1 MATYTHFELVPPNLV
16 AWDDVIGSSYS
27 FTASTITFQNVDF
40 PKTLTRAHGSF
51 VIIQGNLVGGVI
63 TTLERTSADGTTVYE
78 SITGLALDANLFHG
92 AAMHDKLSLALA
104 GVDILYGYSGDDHL
118 SGGAQNDQLYGGDGD
133 DWLDG
138 GTGADFMVGGRHDDT
153 YYVDN
158 AGDVVIE
165 KPDQGF
171 DRVFVKTLASYTLG
185 ADVELLEFLQA
196 GTHTGTGNA
205 LDNWLRGNFGQDTL
219 YGLGGNDHFEGFS
232 GGDTLI
238 GGEGD
243 DDYAVHPGDAVLELP
258 GQGIDKVRTGLAS
271 YTLPD
276 NVENLETYGDIG
288 IGNALDNVIRK
299 QDAGYAELYGLE
311 GNDTLYHNWPGDGLV
326 DGGAGDD
333 TAVFGGNL
341 ADWSILDRGDK
352 VFLTS
357 GATHVRAIGIEHLTF
372 NDGTIDFA
380 DGNGLFDTIFYMRG
394 NLDVF
399 HAGANALDHYNAFGW
414 HEGRDPNSK
423 FSTLGY
429 LGVNPDVAASGMNPL
444 DHYHQVGWQQGRDPG
459 MWFDTTR
466 YLQHNPDVAAAGI
479 DPLQHYLMFGMAE
492 GRAAFQAIGQ
502 SIVGGFDAEYYLWH
516 NPDVAAAGVDPLA
529 HFNAFGWHEGRNP
542 NTWFDTAGYLAH
554 YADIAAA
561 GVNPLEHYEQF
572 GWKEGR
578 DPSAFFDTLGYLA
591 ANPDVTAAGVNPLDH
606 FLTSGIYEERK
617 VVNDGVWH

>member
-1 MATYTHFELVPPNLV
+1 
-16 AWDDVIGSSYS
+16 
-27 FTASTITFQNVDF
+27 
-40 PKTLTRAHGSF
+40 
-51 VIIQGNLVGGVI
+51 
-63 TTLERTSADGTTVYE
+63 
-78 SITGLALDANLFHG
+78 
-92 AAMHDKLSLALA
+92 MHDKLSLALA
-104 GVDILYGYSGDDHL
+104 GVDILYGYSGDGHL

-243 DDYAVHPGDAVLELP
+243 DDYAVHPDDVVFELP

-299 QDAGYAELYGLE
+299 QDAGYAELYALE

-326 DGGAGDD
+326 DGRGGDD
-333 TAVFGGNL
+333 TAVFTRNL
-341 ADWSILDRGDK
+341 ADYRRSGFRHKDRGRRRRGQ
-352 VFLTS
+352 S
-357 GATHVRAIGIEHLTF
+357 RA
-372 NDGTIDFA
+372 DRDRASAFA
-380 DGNGLFDTIFYMRG
+380 DSTITLDDGNPLFDTLYYLSR
-394 NLDVF
+394 NPDVF
-399 HAGANALDHYNAFGW
+399 HAGVNALDHFNAFGW
-414 HEGRDPNSK
+414 HEGRDPNA
-423 FSTLGY
+423 F
-429 LGVNPDVAASGMNPL
+429 
-444 DHYHQVGWQQGRDPG
+444 
-459 MWFDTTR
+459 FDTRAIWRSTGCR
-466 YLQHNPDVAAAGI
+466 GERHQSARSLSPDRLAAGTRSVGQFRHQALPDRTIPTWRRRAI
-479 DPLQHYLMFGMAE
+479 DPLQHFLLFGLAE
-492 GRAAFQAIGQ
+492 GRAGLRGDRRQHRRRLRRRVLPAGTIRTSRRPA
-502 SIVGGFDAEYYLWH
+502 SI
-516 NPDVAAAGVDPLA
+516 
-529 HFNAFGWHEGRNP
+529 RCS
-542 NTWFDTAGYLAH
+542 TST
-554 YADIAAA
+554 
-561 GVNPLEHYEQF
+561 
-572 GWKEGR
+572 
-578 DPSAFFDTLGYLA
+578 PSAGTRGAIRTPGSTPPAIWRTTPTLRRPA
-591 ANPDVTAAGVNPLDH
+591 STRSSTTSSSAGGKGAIRRRASTRSAIWRPTR
-606 FLTSGIYEERK
+606 TSRRRASIRSITS
-617 VVNDGVWH
+617 